1 MIELQRVSKRG
12 DPKTEVANYPPLLE
26 RIEGNPAKVFCSRG
40 EVGLL
45 TLKVDNKEEAALN
58 LRGLP
63 SMEER
68 AQESAPTIESGIES
82 ESDAF
87 LLWKNESNRVEAI
100 DGVAEVAIVDGTV
113 ERGREIRK
121 AAPEVTEGEEEQ
133 L

>member
-1 MIELQRVSKRG
+1 MRAVIAAIIEEWRRKIGLLLQCDYIRG
-12 DPKTEVANYPPLLE
+12 
-26 RIEGNPAKVFCSRG
+26 SQ